1 MKKENKKNQNNN
13 KNHPAA
19 PDVIISP
26 LADKIKGLRKER
38 NWSQEDLEEFSGVSV
53 RQISR
58 IESGKC
64 EPSVETLLKLAEAFE
79 VSFSFLDNDN
89 SENSDRIEREAFIRN
104 WVGGTMLE
112 DALTPRQK
120 EIIEAIVK
128 LAVGLARDRS

>member
-1 MKKENKKNQNNN
+1 MKKENKKNQDSK
-13 KNHPAA
+13 KNTSA
-19 PDVIISP
+19 PNVIISH

-104 WVGGTMLE
+104 WVGGAMLE

-120 EIIEAIVK
+120 
-128 LAVGLARDRS
+128 AVELARDRS